1 MGERE
6 GGEGGEKG
14 GEGNLGR
21 EEEGGER
28 EIEMKGEGR
37 NIGRERERE
46 WERGR
51 GGDRVRKG
59 GIKGE
64 GGRERML

>member
-1 MGERE
+1 MGKI
-6 GGEGGEKG
+6 GT
-14 GEGNLGR
+14 

-28 EIEMKGEGR
+28 ETEMKGEGR